1 MTNKNVIIL
10 NIIFPFTIFL
20 FIALENKETGEKR
33 ILALRSMHT
42 QGGWLVGLSV
52 CRLAYS
58 MSLLLASM
66 GSRIIIHL

>member
-42 QGGWLVGLSV
+42 
-52 CRLAYS
+52 
-58 MSLLLASM
+58 
-66 GSRIIIHL
+66 